1 MASIKDV
8 AQKAGVGVG
17 TVSRVLNNSGYVS
30 DETREKIEEAMKNLQ
45 YTPNELARN
54 LYRKKSGIIAVLVPT
69 VEIPFFAELVHN
81 IEAELYNEGFK
92 IMLGNTDKAHNAEL
106 EYLDML
112 NRHIVDGVITGVH
125 SLDVEEYKKIKK
137 PIVAFDRYLGENI
150 PVVAVDHKEG
160 GRLAA
165 EILLKNG
172 CKKIV
177 HFRGSTAVESPY
189 HERHFEFARIMKEQG
204 VECFD
209 YELAWNKFDLEYYKY
224 AVKDLFDRLD
234 EWEFDG
240 ILSKKRYKI
249 GLVIPTLV
257 VYMVFI
263 IIPIGMSIGYSFSK
277 YSGIGKATF
286 NGLTNYMRLFK
297 DRLFWI
303 SLKNTMIMFI
313 LAFVLLL
320 SLSFLIALL
329 LNNKLKGVDF
339 SKSLIFSPA
348 IIAPI
353 IVGIIWV
360 YILDPNIGIIN
371 NVLDAIGA
379 SGLKQKWI
387 GGNTLSPYSIAI
399 IYFWQQLGYLVT
411 VFIAGLKMIP
421 GEVLEAVEIDGAS
434 FIQKTMYVT
443 IPMMKSTIST
453 VAVLIITGVFKIF
466 EIVQQTTGGGPN
478 HLSET
483 LVTYSYSMTFNSGD
497 YGYGMSL
504 ATFTFLL
511 SLVITGIYSI
521 LTRER
526 GE

>member
-1 MASIKDV
+1 MRGGVNMASIKDV

-54 LYRKKSGIIAVLVPT
+54 LYHKKSGIIAVLVPT

-137 PIVAFDRYLGENI
+137 PIVAFDRYLGEDI
-150 PVVAVDHKEG
+150 PVVTVDHKEG

-209 YELAWNKFDLEYYKY
+209 YKY

-240 ILSKKRYKI
+240 IFGTDLVAIECMNEVIRRHKK
-249 GLVIPTLV
+249 VP
-257 VYMVFI
+257 
-263 IIPIGMSIGYSFSK
+263 
-277 YSGIGKATF
+277 
-286 NGLTNYMRLFK
+286 K
-297 DRLFWI
+297 DVKCVAYDGTYI
-303 SLKNTMIMFI
+303 TQ
-313 LAFVLLL
+313 
-320 SLSFLIALL
+320 
-329 LNNKLKGVDF
+329 
-339 SKSLIFSPA
+339 
-348 IIAPI
+348 
-353 IVGIIWV
+353 IVE
-360 YILDPNIGIIN
+360 P
-371 NVLDAIGA
+371 
-379 SGLKQKWI
+379 S
-387 GGNTLSPYSIAI
+387 
-399 IYFWQQLGYLVT
+399 VT
-411 VFIAGLKMIP
+411 
-421 GEVLEAVEIDGAS
+421 S
-434 FIQKTMYVT
+434 
-443 IPMMKSTIST
+443 
-453 VAVLIITGVFKIF
+453 
-466 EIVQQTTGGGPN
+466 IVQPIKELAKEAARLICELVNGKTYKNEKVTLGVSVRKGRTT
-478 HLSET
+478 
-483 LVTYSYSMTFNSGD
+483 MK
-497 YGYGMSL
+497 
-504 ATFTFLL
+504 
-511 SLVITGIYSI
+511 
-521 LTRER
+521 
-526 GE
+526 